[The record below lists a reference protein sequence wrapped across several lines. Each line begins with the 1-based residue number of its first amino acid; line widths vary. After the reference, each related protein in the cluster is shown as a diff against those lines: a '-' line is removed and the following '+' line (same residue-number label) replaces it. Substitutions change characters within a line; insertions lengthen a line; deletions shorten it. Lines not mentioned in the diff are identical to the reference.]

1 MEYRK
6 GDNMRKIILDKD
18 VEITKELMQD
28 LIDNHATEKARIIK
42 MKNYYNGLNEGIK
55 NRVYNDANK
64 PSNRLYSAYP
74 SYITDNFVGY
84 ILGQPITYKS
94 DNESLLETLVAFFIL
109 INYISYNK

>member
-18 VEITKELMQD
+18 IQITKELIQD
-28 LIDNHATEKARIIK
+28 LIDNHSTEKARIIK

-55 NRVYNDANK
+55 NRQYNDNNK
-64 PSNRLYSAYP
+64 PSNRLYSGYP

-94 DNESLLETLVAFFIL
+94 DNESLL
-109 INYISYNK
+109 